1 MQQPQSLDQ
10 IIAGLNQAYQP
21 QVDILNTERGGL
33 GAKYDS
39 QRTALDA
46 QKVHGFN
53 TINDNAN
60 AKGLAFSGIPMNE
73 QANYLSTQYLP
84 GMQKLTTQQNEDDL
98 ALQKSLASIN
108 SEKVL
113 KATDIRQQQQ
123 TAYETYLENER
134 QRAFQAEQTRL
145 ERANAAAI
153 AAANRAA
160 SATIAA
166 ADRAASATPAVSVAD
181 LINAWG
187 DKMYASQGDAY
198 RKNYAWENSS
208 IKGQLAAMG
217 VSGEDS
223 YKLRKRYLGY

>member
-39 QRTALDA
+39 QRTALGA
-46 QKVHGFN
+46 QKVQGFN

-60 AKGLAFSGIPMNE
+60 AKGMAFSGIPMDE

-123 TAYETYLENER
+123 SAYETYLENER
-134 QRAFQAEQTRL
+134 QRAFQAEQSRL

-153 AAANRAA
+153 AAAERA
-160 SATIAA
+160 T
-166 ADRAASATPAVSVAD
+166 SATPAVSVAD

-187 DKMYASQGDAY
+187 DQMYASQGDAY

-217 VSGEDS
+217 VNGEDS
-223 YKLRKRYLGY
+223 YKLRRQYLGY

>member
-1 MQQPQSLDQ
+1 MQQPQSLDE

-60 AKGLAFSGIPMNE
+60 AKGLAFSGIPMDE

-113 KATDIRQQQQ
+113 KATDLRRQQQ

-134 QRAFQAEQTRL
+134 QRAFQAEQSRL

-160 SATIAA
+160 SA
-166 ADRAASATPAVSVAD
+166 ASATPSVSAAD

-187 DKMYASQGDAY
+187 DQMYASQGDAY

-217 VSGEDS
+217 ISGKDS
-223 YKLRKRYLGY
+223 YKLRKQYLGY

>member
-60 AKGLAFSGIPMNE
+60 AKGMAFSGIPMNE

-113 KATDIRQQQQ
+113 KATDLRQQQQ

-134 QRAFQAEQTRL
+134 QRAFQAEQARL

-153 AAANRAA
+153 AAADRAA
-160 SATIAA
+160 SATP
-166 ADRAASATPAVSVAD
+166 ATPAVSVAD

-187 DKMYASQGDAY
+187 DQMYAAQGDAY

-217 VSGEDS
+217 VNGKDS
-223 YKLRKRYLGY
+223 YKLRKQYLGY

>member
-60 AKGLAFSGIPMNE
+60 AKGMAFSGIPMNE

-113 KATDIRQQQQ
+113 KATDLRRQQQ

-134 QRAFQAEQTRL
+134 QRAFQAEQARL
-145 ERANAAAI
+145 ERANEAT
-153 AAANRAA
+153 
-160 SATIAA
+160 SAT
-166 ADRAASATPAVSVAD
+166 SATPAVSALD

-187 DKMYASQGDAY
+187 DQMYASQGDAY

-217 VSGEDS
+217 VSGKDS
-223 YKLRKRYLGY
+223 YKLRKQYLGY